1 MMSNSKDQF
10 HMADLHSA
18 LLPSA
23 LSAEDRVDLVNS
35 IKSKLHDLAGDH
47 ADFLDTLSQN
57 VRNRVDVLREIQ
69 SQHDE
74 LEAKYI
80 EERAALEA
88 KFQKLYG
95 PLYTKRFE
103 IVNGV
108 VEVDGV
114 LENHKNDQSM
124 TDKGVPNFWLTAMKT
139 NEVLAEEISESDE
152 GALQYLKDIKWSR
165 IDGSKGFKLE
175 FFFDSNPYFKNTVL
189 TKTYHMINEDEHIL
203 ENSIGTEI
211 EWYPGKIL
219 TEKILKKKVKKG
231 SKNFKPIMRSEDCES
246 FFNFFSPPQVP
257 VSDDDIDEDMAEV
270 LQSQMEQDYD
280 IASTIREKIIP
291 HAVSWFTGEAAQIDD
306 EDDIEKDD
314 DDDDTEKDV
323 DEDEHGG
330 EDDDSDGEEVDDD
343 DDDDDDDDVD
353 EDEVKQNNNEKKVE
367 VCKPIKV
374 F

>member
-1 MMSNSKDQF
+1 
-10 HMADLHSA
+10 MADLHSA

-69 SQHDE
+69 
-74 LEAKYI
+74 
-80 EERAALEA
+80 
-88 KFQKLYG
+88 
-95 PLYTKRFE
+95 RFE

-257 VSDDDIDEDMAEV
+257 VSDDDIDEDMLNHSRKNHSSCCILV
-270 LQSQMEQDYD
+270 Y
-280 IASTIREKIIP
+280 
-291 HAVSWFTGEAAQIDD
+291 
-306 EDDIEKDD
+306 
-314 DDDDTEKDV
+314 
-323 DEDEHGG
+323 GG
-330 EDDDSDGEEVDDD
+330 GCSDR
-343 DDDDDDDDVD
+343 
-353 EDEVKQNNNEKKVE
+353 
-367 VCKPIKV
+367 
-374 F
+374 